1 MNADFWVEW
10 EQLFEAIAEDPEI
23 RAVVCSASGEKMFSA
38 GIDLGQVKITILV
51 LCSKNMAY
59 LTKL

>member
-38 GIDLGQVKITILV
+38 GIDLAQVKMVILV
-51 LCSKNMAY
+51 LFCKNMAY
-59 LTKL
+59 TTKF